1 MTLTPPPTNRSIAAG
16 ASAPTSGRSASGAVR
31 VLLVDDSVVIR
42 RMLTDVLSNDPDIEV
57 IGSASNGRLALQRL
71 ALGLPDVV
79 VMDVEMPV
87 MSGLEALP
95 ELRKLY
101 PKLPVIMFSTLTT
114 RGGQATLD
122 ALSLGA
128 SDYVAKPANMGS
140 ISESIER
147 IKAELVPK
155 VKALGGDASGIAAKT
170 AARPPIAAPS
180 APRPVAPFRL
190 STAKVDAVVIGVST
204 GGPNALQEIIPKIPA
219 NLPVPI
225 FMVQHM
231 PALFTKL
238 LAERLDA
245 TSKIVVVEAS
255 DGQPVRPGT
264 LYIAPGDHHMMVGR
278 SGASVRISLNQN
290 AHENSCRPS
299 ADPLFRSAAD
309 AYGTGV
315 LAVVLT
321 GMGSDGCA
329 GAGVVV
335 AAGGQCFAQDEA
347 TSVVWGMPGFVTR
360 AGHADRNVALG
371 DVAAEIVRRCST
383 GRAFAAAPSG
393 ARTGG

>member
-1 MTLTPPPTNRSIAAG
+1 MTLTPHPTNRPGNA
-16 ASAPTSGRSASGAVR
+16 AVR

-79 VMDVEMPV
+79 VMDIEMPV
-87 MSGLEALP
+87 LSGLETLP

-140 ISESIER
+140 VGESIEK
-147 IKAELVPK
+147 IKAELIPK
-155 VKALGGDASGIAAKT
+155 VKALGGGASGIAAKA

-180 APRPVAPFRL
+180 TPRPAVLPRL
-190 STAKVDAVVIGVST
+190 ATGRVDAVVIGVST
-204 GGPNALQEIIPKIPA
+204 GGPNALQEVVPKIPP

-245 TSKIVVVEAS
+245 TSPIRVVEAT
-255 DGQPVRPGT
+255 DGQAAEPGT
-264 LYIAPGDHHMMVGR
+264 LYIAPGDHHMVVERKGT
-278 SGASVRISLNQN
+278 GVQISLNQD
-290 AHENSCRPS
+290 AAENSCRPA

-309 AYGTGV
+309 VYGTGV

-321 GMGSDGCA
+321 GMGGDGCA
-329 GAGVVV
+329 GAGVIV

-360 AGHADRNVALG
+360 AGHADRNVPLG
-371 DVAAEIVRRCST
+371 EVAAEIVRRCSN

-393 ARTGG
+393 ARAGG